1 MVVED
6 RQRQEPRL
14 GDRLSLTREDFLR
27 REARKTRKE
36 SPQLWRSM
44 DVPLLLVSLALS
56 GFGILAV
63 YVAGTDAG
71 EAYAA
76 TNPAIGFVAGSVA
89 ATPLAVRHDRLWR
102 RR

>member
-1 MVVED
+1 
-6 RQRQEPRL
+6 
-14 GDRLSLTREDFLR
+14 
-27 REARKTRKE
+27 
-36 SPQLWRSM
+36 M

-76 TNPAIGFVAGSVA
+76 TNQAIGFVVGFVA
-89 ATPLAVRHDRLWR
+89 AIPLAIVDYRVWR
-102 RR
+102 RFCGRSTASRSSCCWR